1 MNLNSISNT
10 FRALKN
16 RNYRLFFTG
25 QGVSLIGTWMQQV
38 AMSWLVYRITNS
50 AFMLGMVGFCNL
62 LPALVLFPA
71 TGITADR
78 INKRRLLILTQT
90 LAMIQASVLAVL
102 VLTNIVAIWHIIV
115 LSSFLGIINAFD
127 MPTRQSF
134 VVEMVERREDLGNA
148 IALNST
154 LFNSARLIGPTIA
167 GALISLIGEGYC
179 FLING
184 ISYLAVIISLFQ
196 ITVSGRPTR
205 ATGNPLNDIADG
217 IKYTF
222 GFHPIRT
229 IILFLALVSFFGMS
243 YIFLLPVFAKN
254 ILNGDAHTLGLL
266 SGAAGFGALI
276 GSLNLARRKK
286 IPGLGRFI
294 AFAGIMLGI
303 CLCLFSLSR
312 ILYLSLLIMIFSG
325 FGMITVMASSNTL
338 LQTIVPDEM
347 RGRVMSFYVLAFAGV
362 APLGSLSVGSLA
374 EKFGPVPVVFIGG
387 CITIIGAVLF
397 SLNLPRIK
405 KLVRPIY
412 IAKGIIPEIAHG
424 IQNADSI
431 ASLQKE

>member
-1 MNLNSISNT
+1 MNNNISNT

-38 AMSWLVYRITNS
+38 AMSWLVYRLTGS

-62 LPALVLFPA
+62 LPALVLFPV
-71 TGITADR
+71 TGLTTDR
-78 INKRRLLILTQT
+78 VRKRTILIMTQI
-90 LAMIQASVLAVL
+90 LAMLQALTLSIL
-102 VLTNIVAIWHIIV
+102 VLTGTVAIWHIIF
-115 LSSFLGIINAFD
+115 LSFILGIGNAFD

-134 VVEMVERREDLGNA
+134 VVEMVDNREDLGNA
-148 IALNST
+148 IALNSS
-154 LFNSARLIGPTIA
+154 LFNSARLVGPTVA

-184 ISYLAVIISLFQ
+184 ISYLAVIISLLN
-196 ITVSGRPTR
+196 ITVAGEPV
-205 ATGNPLNDIADG
+205 AKKGNPLNDIVEG

-229 IILFLALVSFFGMS
+229 IILNLAIVSFAGMS
-243 YIFLLPVFAKN
+243 FMFLVPVFAKD
-254 ILNGDAHTLGLL
+254 ILHGDSHTLGLL
-266 SGAAGFGALI
+266 SGAVGLGALI
-276 GSLNLARRKK
+276 GSLNLARRKR
-286 IPGLGRFI
+286 IPGLAPYI
-294 AFAGIMLGI
+294 AAAGILLGFSLCAFSFSNILIISLVIMVFAG
-303 CLCLFSLSR
+303 FAV
-312 ILYLSLLIMIFSG
+312 
-325 FGMITVMASSNTL
+325 ITIMASSNTL

-374 EKFGPVPVVFIGG
+374 EHFGPVAVVFTGG
-387 CITIIGAVLF
+387 CITFLGAILF
-397 SLNLPRIK
+397 SLNLPRIR

-412 IAKGIIPEIAHG
+412 IEKGIIPEIAQG
-424 IQNADSI
+424 IHSADSI
-431 ASLQKE
+431 TSLQKE

>member
-1 MNLNSISNT
+1 MNLTGISNT
-10 FRALKN
+10 FRALRN

-25 QGVSLIGTWMQQV
+25 QGISLIGTWMQQV
-38 AMSWLVYRITNS
+38 AMSWLVYRLTNS

-62 LPALVLFPA
+62 LPALVLFPV

-78 INKRRLLILTQT
+78 INKRSLLIITQT
-90 LAMIQASVLAVL
+90 LAMVQALTLATL
-102 VLTNIVAIWHIIV
+102 VLTNVAAIWHIIV
-115 LSSFLGIINAFD
+115 LSSFQGVINAFD
-127 MPTRQSF
+127 MPTRQSY

-184 ISYLAVIISLFQ
+184 LSYLAVIVSLINISAL
-196 ITVSGRPTR
+196 GRPS
-205 ATGNPLNDIADG
+205 GSMGSPINDIIDG

-266 SGAAGFGALI
+266 SGAAGLGALI
-276 GSLNLARRKK
+276 GALNLARRKS

-294 AFAGIMLGI
+294 AFAGVMLGV
-303 CLCLFSLSR
+303 CLCFFSLSR
-312 ILYLSLLIMIFSG
+312 NMILSLLIMMFAG
-325 FGMITVMASSNTL
+325 LAMITIMASSNTL

-347 RGRVMSFYVLAFAGV
+347 RGRVMSFYVLSFAGI
-362 APLGSLSVGSLA
+362 APLGSLSIGSLA
-374 EKFGPVPVVFIGG
+374 EKFGPVPVVFTGG
-387 CITIIGAVLF
+387 CVTFLGAVLF
-397 SLNLPRIK
+397 ALNLPRVK

-412 IAKGIIPEIAHG
+412 IAKGIIPEIARG

-431 ASLQKE
+431 TSLHKD